1 MSAPRRAALL
11 ALLVASAWASAC
23 DSTAE
28 TPPTPAVP
36 PLETAELGVMA
47 SCFRCGDV
55 HLGSRP
61 DGPAL
66 ELAARRGFARIVDVR
81 LRREVSAAPLAIE
94 ARRYGLVFEQIVTDP
109 PQRADGSVDPSELTD
124 AAVDQVI
131 AALELDHDGPVL
143 LFCETGARAA
153 AFFAVYRSAVH
164 GLDVEEALAEA
175 RAAGMKPGASEL
187 EVRRQVER
195 LRPSTAAPAQASNA
209 STTSPSSSSS
219 RQDGGNA

>member
-1 MSAPRRAALL
+1 VKASRLAALL
-11 ALLVASAWASAC
+11 AVLAAWASASGC

-28 TPPTPAVP
+28 APSAPAAP
-36 PLETAELGVMA
+36 PLETAELGALA

-81 LRREVSAAPLAIE
+81 LRREVSAAPLASE

-109 PQRADGSVDPSELTD
+109 PPRADGSVDPNELTD

-143 LFCETGARAA
+143 VFCETGSRAA

-175 RAAGMKPGASEL
+175 RAAGMKPGAPEL

-195 LRPSTAAPAQASNA
+195 LRPSTAAPAQATNA
-209 STTSPSSSSS
+209 STTSPSSTAS